1 MVIQGPSLL
10 AQLPKFLEPL
20 ATAGL
25 VTALVIFMLLA
36 RGDLRNRLIRLVGYG
51 QLTLT
56 TKALDEAGQRISRYL
71 FMHSLVNGSHGA
83 ILGIGLFLIGLPYA
97 LLWGGVRDAPYGTGR
112 NANNRTLIFLGYAHP
127 PHRDTAQCPEVPV
140 VPSLHPAPSPVN
152 YSPHHRSDQRSLNG
166 QTQRQSR

>member
-1 MVIQGPSLL
+1 ML
-10 AQLPKFLEPL
+10 AFGVCLHHVSTIWPIGIGSKFLEPL

-56 TKALDEAGQRISRYL
+56 TKALDEAGQRISCYL

-112 NANNRTLIFLGYAHP
+112 NANNRALIFLGYAHP

-152 YSPHHRSDQRSLNG
+152 YSPTTAPTKG
-166 QTQRQSR
+166 A